1 MENQNDQ
8 VFVCFEGVVPLEQE
22 AGSSQF
28 YTAMQELVVKQTGF
42 ISETGF
48 ASIDQEGGQ
57 VLYVKFDNEEHLR
70 EWRKQRTH
78 MKIQSIAREKI
89 FSNYRIRIGQSVTHN
104 TGEESLESSDDRH
117 IMIWQ
122 TPIIESGETGSKSL
136 LDGVEWQ
143 GNVDASTYVN
153 LTHVLHV
160 SSWTD
165 LNAATKMRDSLPRT
179 KDDEVQLIR
188 VQRDYG
194 KYERK
199 EAPKDAEECQQSARK
214 DEDIVVPV

>member
-1 MENQNDQ
+1 MESQSDQ
-8 VFVCFEGVVPLEQE
+8 VFVCFEGVVPPEQE
-22 AGSSQF
+22 ARSSQF
-28 YTAMQELVVKQTGF
+28 YSAMQELVLKQTGF

-89 FSNYRIRIGQSVTHN
+89 FSNYRIRIGQSVVQN
-104 TGEESLESSDDRH
+104 TGDEPLETAGDQY

-122 TPIIESGETGSKSL
+122 TPIIESGETGPKSL

-143 GNVDASTYVN
+143 SNVDASTYVN
-153 LTHVLHV
+153 LTHILHV

-165 LNAATKMRDSLPRT
+165 LNAATEMRDSLPRT

-199 EAPKDAEECQQSARK
+199 DAPQDAEECQKSARQN
-214 DEDIVVPV
+214 EDIVVPV